1 MTAKPGVKNNL
12 SAKMCK
18 RYPLKP
24 NRINKKKIKGVLAN
38 FCTFPL
44 RIKDIKV
51 DFSNE
56 GSCSKDIK

>member
-12 SAKMCK
+12 CEQMCK

-24 NRINKKKIKGVLAN
+24 NRVNNKKIKGVLAN

-44 RIKDIKV
+44 IVRDIKV
-51 DFSNE
+51 NFPNE
-56 GSCSKDIK
+56 GSCLKDIN

>member
-12 SAKMCK
+12 CAKMCK

-24 NRINKKKIKGVLAN
+24 NRVNNKKIKGVLAN

-44 RIKDIKV
+44 IVRDIKV
-51 DFSNE
+51 NFPNE
-56 GSCSKDIK
+56 GSCLKDIN

>member
-1 MTAKPGVKNNL
+1 MKAKPGVKNNL

-24 NRINKKKIKGVLAN
+24 NRVNIKKIKGVLAN

-44 RIKDIKV
+44 IIKDININ
-51 DFSNE
+51 FLSE
-56 GSCSKDIK
+56 GSCLKDIK